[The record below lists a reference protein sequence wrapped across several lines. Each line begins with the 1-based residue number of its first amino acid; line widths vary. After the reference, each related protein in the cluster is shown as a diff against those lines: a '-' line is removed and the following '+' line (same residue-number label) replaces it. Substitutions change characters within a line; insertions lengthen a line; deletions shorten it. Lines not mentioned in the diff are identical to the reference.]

1 MSEHDH
7 DGFYW
12 EPSAQDD
19 LRQGDLMFN
28 VPIALMPQR
37 PRFVLGPGEDVKTEP
52 YDDYPENAPSD
63 QIVVE
68 AVFGAL
74 AMVVTPTCHIAEG
87 EKDQEII
94 AVVPVQPLNLV
105 IPSIAEAR
113 NVLAGNNVPLH
124 LFPLRRTERGAGI
137 LRFNGVALLDRPASM
152 LKENLRDFGVSAC
165 TSSRESRC
173 ARRWRASGREG
184 TRTRAS
190 SARCVLRS
198 RTGPLRIW
206 SDDRDCAGTA
216 ETVSPTRQI

>member
-19 LRQGDLMFN
+19 LRQGDLLFN

-105 IPSIAEAR
+105 IPSIAELDMCWPATTCRYTCFRCGAR
-113 NVLAGNNVPLH
+113 SVGPAFSGSTASRYSIGQ
-124 LFPLRRTERGAGI
+124 RR
-137 LRFNGVALLDRPASM
+137 
-152 LKENLRDFGVSAC
+152 C
-165 TSSRESRC
+165 
-173 ARRWRASGREG
+173 
-184 TRTRAS
+184 
-190 SARCVLRS
+190 
-198 RTGPLRIW
+198 
-206 SDDRDCAGTA
+206 
-216 ETVSPTRQI
+216 